1 MTELITESPRA
12 VPLSA
17 LTEQRRTAW
26 NLVLW
31 NLDHAR
37 AKTHDA
43 ARVAAISE
51 SDPDIVVL
59 TETHDRIRP
68 EGEGWSPVHSK
79 PRPGCGQ
86 GERWVS
92 LWVRPD
98 VAVTAI
104 IDTLDPLRTVAALL
118 DHQGRQLLVYAT
130 VMPWHSDGGDAP
142 ADPPRANWSEHR
154 RVVPE
159 QVKEWRTL
167 AARYPDASLLVAG
180 DWNTDLT
187 VGTGLTRYPYGLKEQ
202 TAQLV
207 DTTATLGLEI
217 VTSGQPDPGP
227 ERDWLIDHVALP
239 SNWQATVTSR
249 SLKVGTDHPLVIV
262 KVN

>member
-31 NLDHAR
+31 NLDHAQ

-43 ARVAAISE
+43 ARIAAISQ

-68 EGEGWSPVHSK
+68 DGQGWSPVHSK
-79 PRPGCGQ
+79 PRPRVET

-92 LWVRPD
+92 LWVSPN
-98 VAVTAI
+98 VAISEVIETI
-104 IDTLDPLRTVAALL
+104 DPLRTVAALL
-118 DHQGRQLLVYAT
+118 NHQGHQLLIYAT
-130 VMPWHSDGGDAP
+130 VMPWHSDGGDEP
-142 ADPPRANWSEHR
+142 SDPPRAHWSEHR

-159 QVKEWRTL
+159 QIKEWGTL

-187 VGTGLTRYPYGLKEQ
+187 VGTGLTPYPYGLKEQ

-207 DTTATLGLEI
+207 DSTATLGLRI
-217 VTSGQPDPGP
+217 VTSCQPDPGP
-227 ERDWLIDHVALP
+227 ERDWLIDQVALP
-239 SNWQATVTSR
+239 SSWRATVASH

>member
-1 MTELITESPRA
+1 L
-12 VPLSA
+12 
-17 LTEQRRTAW
+17 RTISERPGATW

-31 NLDHAR
+31 NLDHASG
-37 AKTHDA
+37 KTHDA
-43 ARVAAISE
+43 ARIAAISA

-59 TETHDRIRP
+59 TETHDRICP

-79 PRPGCGQ
+79 PRPGCEE

-92 LWVRPD
+92 LWVHPD
-98 VAVTAI
+98 VAVTG
-104 IDTLDPLRTVAALL
+104 IDTLDPLRTIAALL

-130 VMPWHSDGGDAP
+130 VMPWHSDGGDEP
-142 ADPPRANWSEHR
+142 SDPPRANWSEHR

-167 AARYPDASLLVAG
+167 AARYPDASLIVAG

-187 VGTGLTRYPYGLKEQ
+187 VGSGLTRYPYGLKEQ

-207 DTTATLGLEI
+207 DSASDLGLQI
-217 VTSGQPDPGP
+217 VTSRLKDPGP
-227 ERDWLIDHVALP
+227 ERDWLIDHFALP
-239 SNWQATVTSR
+239 SNWQAKVTSQ
-249 SLKVGTDHPLVIV
+249 SLKVGTDHPIVIV

>member
-1 MTELITESPRA
+1 MTHLATESPGSM
-12 VPLSA
+12 PLSA
-17 LTEQRRTAW
+17 RSEQLQTSW

-37 AKTHDA
+37 VKTRDA

-51 SDPDIVVL
+51 SDPEIVVL

-79 PRPGCGQ
+79 PRPGCEQ

-98 VAVTAI
+98 VGAPAI
-104 IDTLDPLRTVAALL
+104 IDTLDPFRTVAALL
-118 DHQGRQLLVYAT
+118 IHQGRQLLIYAT
-130 VMPWHSDGGDAP
+130 VMPWHSDGGDEP
-142 ADPPRANWSEHR
+142 SDLPRANWSEHR
-154 RVVPE
+154 RVIPE
-159 QVKEWRTL
+159 QVKEWGTL
-167 AARYPDASLLVAG
+167 AARYPDASLIVAG

-187 VGTGLTRYPYGLKEQ
+187 VGTGVTRYPYGLKEQ

-207 DTTATLGLEI
+207 DGAATLGLRI
-217 VTSGQPDPGP
+217 VTSRQPDPGP
-227 ERDWLIDHVALP
+227 ERDRLIDHVALP
-239 SNWQATVTSR
+239 SSWPANVSSR
-249 SLKVGTDHPLVIV
+249 SFNLATDHPLVVV

>member
-1 MTELITESPRA
+1 MTELIMGSPRA

-17 LTEQRRTAW
+17 LSEQRRTAW
-26 NLVLW
+26 SLVLW

-59 TETHDRIRP
+59 TETHDRMRP
-68 EGEGWSPVHSK
+68 EGEGWSPVHSE
-79 PRPGCGQ
+79 PRPGCEQ

-92 LWVRPD
+92 LWVRPE

-118 DHQGRQLLVYAT
+118 DHQGRQLLIYAT
-130 VMPWHSDGGDAP
+130 VMPWRTDGGDEP
-142 ADPPRANWSEHR
+142 SDPPRANWSEHR
-154 RVVPE
+154 RVIPD
-159 QVKEWRTL
+159 QIKEWGEL
-167 AARYPDASLLVAG
+167 AARYPDASLIVAG

-207 DTTATLGLEI
+207 GSAANLGLRI
-217 VTSGQPDPGP
+217 VTSRQPDPGP

-239 SNWQATVTSR
+239 STWPVTVSSR
-249 SLKVGTDHPLVIV
+249 SLKLATDHPLVMI